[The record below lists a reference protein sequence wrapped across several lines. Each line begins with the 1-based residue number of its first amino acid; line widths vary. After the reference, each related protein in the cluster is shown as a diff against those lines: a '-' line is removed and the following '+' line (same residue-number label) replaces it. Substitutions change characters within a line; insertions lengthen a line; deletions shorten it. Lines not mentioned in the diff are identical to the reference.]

1 MAELER
7 PRRLRTEKQPPATC
21 PPGWV
26 WFLSGVLIGIFI
38 SFLLYLQEVVPNHL
52 PEAGKSPA
60 PVPTVVQANVTPAVT
75 QPAPA
80 PPKENKQIE
89 APKSVKPVDTNSKF
103 EFYETLPNPDD
114 KPQPAAATL
123 SEKTGT
129 VVLPAI
135 LQVGAFRDEQAAQ
148 GLKTHLSSLGIRA
161 YVEQTMNGSE
171 VWHRVRVGPISNIG
185 QYNQLA
191 SQLNAHNITVDVL
204 PLTR

>member
-60 PVPTVVQANVTPAVT
+60 PVPTVIQANVPPAVT
-75 QPAPA
+75 QPAP
-80 PPKENKQIE
+80 PPRKDDKQIE
-89 APKSVKPVDTNSKF
+89 TPKSVKPVDTNSKF

-114 KPQPAAATL
+114 KSQPAGATL